1 MPVLAASPLTIL
13 HTSDWHLGR
22 RLYGH
27 MRYNE
32 FEAFLSWLEETIST
46 QKVDVLIVAGD
57 IFDTMTPSNR
67 AQALYYEF
75 LGKISNSCCQHIII
89 VAGNHDSPTFLDAP
103 SQVLKFLNV
112 HVVGTACDD
121 VNDEVLLLNS
131 AQGVPSCIVAAVP
144 YLRDRDVRS
153 SGAGESMDSK
163 DASVISGICAHYDA
177 VAAIAKS
184 HQQTIAETHNRHI
197 PIIATGHLFASG
209 GSTTAD
215 DGVRDL
221 YIGNLGKISAEMFD
235 ECFDYVAL
243 GHLHVPQRVGGRE
256 HIRYSGSPIAMG
268 FGEAKQQ
275 KQVLLIQFG
284 AALDDIKENIDNKS
298 HHEGINEAPASN
310 LNSDMAQLTN
320 TAAKTETSTPVEKT
334 KTKKAASQTDF
345 MDDLFGFDDAITD
358 ESVLSGKTNNSAQE
372 DIGIEAENSSEDNN
386 TEEKAAQTD
395 IAQSIIGISESTP
408 LTSALTAQLLHHD
421 AERQMQVLSLPIP
434 KFQKLAQISGDL
446 QLIQQTIDSTI
457 KSLAPTE
464 SVWLE
469 IIYTGDDIISD
480 LREQIQVMVD
490 GLPCEV
496 LKIKNPRTYNK
507 VLNQEA
513 ASETLQDLNE
523 MQVFERCLSAN
534 EVTDAQKL
542 TLRDAYAQ
550 IVHDIHHKDTQ
561 AE

>member
-1 MPVLAASPLTIL
+1 
-13 HTSDWHLGR
+13 
-22 RLYGH
+22 
-27 MRYNE
+27 MRYSE

-75 LGKISNSCCQHIII
+75 LGKVSNSCCQHIII

-112 HVVGTACDD
+112 HVIGTACDD
-121 VNDEVLLLNS
+121 VHDEVLLLNN
-131 AQGVPSCIVAAVP
+131 AQGVPNCIIAAVP

-163 DASVISGICAHYDA
+163 DASVINGICAHYDA

-184 HQQTIAETHNRHI
+184 HQQTIVKTHNRHI

-275 KQVLLIQFG
+275 KQALLIQFG
-284 AALDDIKENIDNKS
+284 AALDDINNKS

-310 LNSDMAQLTN
+310 LTSDMAQLSN
-320 TAAKTETSTPVEKT
+320 TSAKPEISVKKTP
-334 KTKKAASQTDF
+334 TKKAASQTDF
-345 MDDLFGFDDAITD
+345 IDDLFGFDEARTD
-358 ESVLSGKTNNSAQE
+358 ESISSGKTNNSAQE
-372 DIGIEAENSSEDNN
+372 DIDIEAE
-386 TEEKAAQTD
+386 KATQID
-395 IAQSIIGISESTP
+395 KAQSVVGTPESMP
-408 LTSALTAQLLHHD
+408 ALSSALAAQLLHHD
-421 AERQMQVLSLPIP
+421 IERQMQVLSLPIP

-446 QLIQQTIDSTI
+446 QTIQQTIDSTI
-457 KSLAPTE
+457 RALAPSE
-464 SVWLE
+464 LVWLE
-469 IIYTGDDIISD
+469 LIYTGDDIVSD

-550 IVHDIHHKDTQ
+550 IIHNIHHNDTQ

>member
-1 MPVLAASPLTIL
+1 MPIPDASLPSSLTTQMKPLTIL

-22 RLYGH
+22 RLYGRL
-27 MRYNE
+27 RYEE
-32 FEAFLSWLEETIST
+32 FELFLHWLQDTISA
-46 QKVDVLIVAGD
+46 QKVDILIVAGD
-57 IFDTMTPSNR
+57 IFDTMTPSNK

-75 LGKISNSCCQHIII
+75 LGKVSRSCCQHVVI

-103 SQVLKFLNV
+103 SNVLKFLNV
-112 HVVGTACDD
+112 HVIGTACDD
-121 VNDEVLLLNS
+121 LDDEVLLLND
-131 AQGVPSCIVAAVP
+131 AKGIPSCIIAAVP

-177 VAAIAKS
+177 VATISKDHQQAIAK
-184 HQQTIAETHNRHI
+184 AHNRHI

-209 GSTTAD
+209 GSTTTD

-284 AALDDIKENIDNKS
+284 AAEHFNN
-298 HHEGINEAPASN
+298 GISELNVAPDSITSPAIH
-310 LNSDMAQLTN
+310 
-320 TAAKTETSTPVEKT
+320 TAATIEVGKVKNTVDKLAEKT
-334 KTKKAASQTDF
+334 DKKVASQALPF
-345 MDDLFGFDDAITD
+345 IDDLFGFDEPSDD
-358 ESVLSGKTNNSAQE
+358 EDVAQSTAVENTPVKQDTNNQ
-372 DIGIEAENSSEDNN
+372 
-386 TEEKAAQTD
+386 
-395 IAQSIIGISESTP
+395 P
-408 LTSALTAQLLHHD
+408 TSDDAVTSNEILHRDD
-421 AERQMQVLSLPIP
+421 ANQMQVVSLPIP
-434 KFQKLAQISGDL
+434 KFQQLAQISGDL
-446 QLIQQTIDSTI
+446 TTIDQTVRALTQSDSI
-457 KSLAPTE
+457 
-464 SVWLE
+464 WLE
-469 IIYTGDDIISD
+469 IVYTGDEIVSD
-480 LREQIQVMVD
+480 LREQVQAMVE

-496 LKIKNPRTYNK
+496 LKIKNTRTYNK

-513 ASETLQDLNE
+513 MSETLQDLNE
-523 MQVFERCLSAN
+523 MDVFERCLNVN

-550 IVHDIHHKDTQ
+550 IIHDIHHKDAQ